1 MTDPL
6 HILGVS
12 GSLRRA
18 STNTGLLRA
27 AGTLPPPGVTFEIA
41 DISKIPPFNQDLE
54 NELPAPVREF
64 KDKVRHADGILFA
77 VAEYNYSVSGVLK
90 NAIDW
95 ASRPPADNVWA
106 GKPAAIVSSSVGIL
120 GGSRAQYHLRQSFV
134 FLGIRPVTKP
144 EVFVT
149 FNTNK
154 FDSVGDLTD
163 PEAKKFLEALV
174 IELVR
179 LTREVRATARLAA
192 AP

>member
-1 MTDPL
+1 MTDAV
-6 HILGVS
+6 HILGIS

-27 AGTLPPPGVTFEIA
+27 AERLLPSGVTFEIA
-41 DISKIPPFNQDLE
+41 NIGEIPPFNEDHE
-54 NELPAPVREF
+54 RDLPAPVREF
-64 KDKVRHADGILFA
+64 KEKIRRADGILFA

-95 ASRPPADNVWA
+95 ASRPYTDNVWN
-106 GKPAAIVSSSVGIL
+106 GKPAAIVSSASGIL

-149 FNTNK
+149 FNATK
-154 FDSVGDLTD
+154 FDSAGNLTDAEATKFLGDLVT
-163 PEAKKFLEALV
+163 
-174 IELVR
+174 ELVR
-179 LTREVRATARLAA
+179 WTREVRATSRSPAR
-192 AP
+192 

>member
-1 MTDPL
+1 MTDAV
-6 HILGVS
+6 HILGIS

-27 AGTLPPPGVTFEIA
+27 AERLLPSGVTFEIA
-41 DISKIPPFNQDLE
+41 NIGEIPPFNEDHE
-54 NELPAPVREF
+54 RDLPAPVREF
-64 KDKVRHADGILFA
+64 KEKIRRADGILFA

-95 ASRPPADNVWA
+95 ASRPYTDNVWN
-106 GKPAAIVSSSVGIL
+106 GKPAAIVSSSSGIL

-149 FNTNK
+149 FNATK
-154 FDSVGDLTD
+154 FDSAGNLTDAEATKFLGDLVT
-163 PEAKKFLEALV
+163 
-174 IELVR
+174 ELVR
-179 LTREVRATARLAA
+179 WTREVRATSRSPAR
-192 AP
+192 